1 MNQRHHVQCGDRILS
16 LDNAVVMGVLNV
28 TPDSF
33 SDGGAMFSAGKL
45 DVPLLQDKAAKMVED
60 GAKILDIGGESTRP
74 GAPFVSLQEELDRV
88 MPALEALGGKT
99 EAVIS
104 IDTSR
109 PEVILEAAR
118 LGAGIINDV
127 RGLAQEG
134 ALQAAV
140 STRLGV
146 CLMHMQGQ
154 PDTMQDNPSYQNV
167 ISEVNDF
174 LNDRVEACLGSGV
187 DQNRLMIDPG
197 FGFGKKLD
205 NNLHLLAHL
214 SEIKVLDCP
223 VLVGM
228 SRKSMI
234 GKVLNNEPHER
245 LAGSLA
251 AAVLAVNN
259 GAKIVRAHDVK
270 ATYDA
275 ITITNAVIKEVR
287 E

>member
-1 MNQRHHVQCGDRILS
+1 MNQRNYLQCGDRVLA
-16 LDNAVVMGVLNV
+16 LEEAVVMGVLNV

-33 SDGGAMFSAGKL
+33 SDGGAMYCAGKL
-45 DVPLLQDKAAKMVED
+45 DVSLLQDKAAQMVED

-74 GAPFVSLQEELDRV
+74 GAPFVSLQEEMDRV
-88 MPALEALGGKT
+88 MPALVALNGHAD
-99 EAVIS
+99 AVVS

-127 RGLAQEG
+127 RGLTKEG
-134 ALQAAV
+134 ALQAAA
-140 STRLGV
+140 STQLGI

-154 PDTMQDNPSYQNV
+154 PDTMQDNPFYQNV
-167 ISEVNDF
+167 MTEVSDF
-174 LNDRVEACLGSGV
+174 LSERVTACIASGV
-187 DQNRLMIDPG
+187 EQARLMVDPG

-223 VLVGM
+223 ILVGM

-234 GKVLNNEPHER
+234 GKILNNEPHER

-259 GAKIVRAHDVK
+259 GAKIIRAHDVK

-275 ITITNAVIKEVR
+275 VTITNAVIKEVR

>member
-127 RGLAQEG
+127 RGLTQEG